1 MATGPDP
8 FVAAPG
14 EAVGAA
20 AGTVS
25 TSPGWITLASVRSFA
40 CSRTDTL
47 MPKELAMPTR
57 LSPFVTVYAVV
68 GPALGA
74 ANAAPGSATS
84 VTTVTVMVTAAT
96 ADSTDRAN
104 RCTKMSSA
112 SKPSTLTRT

>member
-14 EAVGAA
+14 EAPGAA

-84 VTTVTVMVTAAT
+84 VTTVTVMAT

-104 RCTKMSSA
+104 RCTEMSSA